1 MADYLGPNQTRV
13 LDTDNRSFEEVVA
26 QKRKPPLSSEHNLS
40 EKLASERTRLQ
51 SKYLTPSGWAVVG
64 GLKQSVSE
72 TLCMAG
78 DVLASPT
85 FTRNTFKLIA
95 LDKGVQTGHL
105 TAWVNGWQ
113 LLVQG
118 SSSTDENNI
127 IILPEPPS
135 VGHRVNFVFLEIW
148 RKLIYTSDVIYKYGN
163 VLYGGTNPTNDL
175 IDPVTPIETT
185 LRVQLQYRIR
195 VVDDI
200 DISTYPDGFDPNN
213 VFVQGP
219 LASPINTCSHAYF
232 SPVPGDVGLW
242 RAGAGDTVAQE
253 TLETV
258 DGYTYAIPMFAV
270 TRRNSHA
277 YDPDDYSNG
286 AGRNR
291 ASYVAGYASDRP
303 DNKYND
309 IIEASDIL
317 DMRHLVSV
325 QDNYKEL
332 CERAFQKA
340 ISGDLKTRMT
350 YSTLGEDHYGV
361 TLVQADAVS
370 HADDKNGSD
379 WLPGYPNGIRR
390 VWSNAGVDQPDSFIA
405 KTINDKYPPGPPA
418 PWAPGNQVQIEAS
431 TVYYPVGTTIINV
444 RQAYQGGAGYVTFTC
459 STLPS
464 NSVLVTLVTVPS
476 AVLPIIFEYT
486 LRYPSGANGL
496 TRVPTAFLEC
506 RNEDSTCAIATMDAD
521 IRVRT
526 AAPVSTNSGL
536 KYNTLHNAGAFVTE
550 PYDFGHQ
557 MTYHALGNGTTY
569 VTVPRT
575 VEGYPILGVMS
586 ARVDSSSYRSIGV
599 SRDSNQYTV
608 NVGSPSPATNADVEL
623 VLYTGTKFFDLHK
636 QGRAITDCYEMAEY
650 RPLEPAAGGSGT
662 TFTLDSTNKAFLG
675 LASLRTGNGYG
686 YAYVNGTMTT
696 LATNNWQFPLDS
708 TKTRPTIEFISA
720 PPAGAT
726 IEVPALTRS
735 AISSS
740 EGYTVFYETTPYQGI
755 LDTTTTGCIEA
766 VGNPIVTTAG
776 SGAMTD
782 YTYAQGTAT
791 FVVDST
797 VVNGSGTQWSS
808 NVREGYYIYRAAD
821 TTRVYEITTVVDD
834 DTLYIK
840 SDAAASATGTY
851 VIYAKD
857 QPYFSRSNIMD
868 RMPTL
873 YSAADAS
880 GRSEGISTRITED
893 VPVLETR
900 IVSKTQDIVDLDPN
914 AAIIGVHTA
923 DRGRSQVS
931 LPGTKFGLSNLG
943 LSYETLDTTGAY
955 QKTYQPYILNQNN
968 DGNLYLM
975 VVASET
981 DNTSTIR
988 MLNHKSDADSV
999 DLFNLPSRPITMRRV
1014 D

>member
-1 MADYLGPNQTRV
+1 MSDYLGPNQTRV
-13 LDTDNRSFEEVVA
+13 LDTDNRSFEEIVA
-26 QKRKPPLSSEHNLS
+26 QKRKPPLSSEQNLS
-40 EKLASERTRLQ
+40 EKLSSERSRLQ
-51 SKYLTPSGWAVVG
+51 AKYLIPSGWAVVG
-64 GLKQSVSE
+64 GLKQSISE

-85 FTRNTFKLIA
+85 FIRKTLKLIA

-113 LLVQG
+113 LTVQG

-135 VGHRVNFVFLEIW
+135 SGHRVNFVFLEVW
-148 RKLIYTSDVIYKYGN
+148 RKLIYPSDVIYKYGN

-195 VVDDI
+195 VVEDI
-200 DISTYPDGFDPNN
+200 DIDTYTDGFDPNN

-219 LASPINTCSHAYF
+219 LVSPINTCSHAYF
-232 SPVPGDVGLW
+232 SSVPGDVGLW

-258 DGYTYAIPMFAV
+258 DGYTYAIPMFAI

-277 YDPDDYSNG
+277 YTPDDYSNG
-286 AGRNR
+286 AGKNR
-291 ASYVAGYASDRP
+291 ADYVAGYASDRP

-309 IIEASDIL
+309 IIEASDVL

-350 YSTLGEDHYGV
+350 YSDLGEDHFGV

-370 HADDKNGSD
+370 DVDKDGSVK
-379 WLPGYPNGIRR
+379 LPGNPDGIRR
-390 VWSNAGVDQPDSFIA
+390 VWSNTGVDQSESFA
-405 KTINDKYPPGPPA
+405 VRTVNDKTVGTIGGA
-418 PWAPGNQVQIEAS
+418 WTIGDQVQLS
-431 TVYYPVGTTIINV
+431 TSAYPAGSTIINV
-444 RQAYQGGAGYVTFTC
+444 RQVYQSGTVRTTGFSI

-464 NSVLVTLVTVPS
+464 GTVTISITTGAIVTTS
-476 AVLPIIFEYT
+476 LPLTFEYV
-486 LRYPSGANGL
+486 LRYPSGAYGL

-506 RNEDSTCAIATMDAD
+506 RNENSTCSIATMDAD

-526 AAPVSTNSGL
+526 AAPVVTNEGT
-536 KYNTLHNAGAFVTE
+536 KYNMLHNAGAFVTE

-557 MTYHALGNGTTY
+557 MIYHALGNGTNY

-599 SRDSNQYTV
+599 SRDNSQYTI
-608 NVGSPSPATNADVEL
+608 NVGSPSPATNDDVEL

-650 RPLEPAAGGSGT
+650 RPLEPATGLT
-662 TFTLDSTNKAFLG
+662 QFNLDSTNKAFMAI
-675 LASLRTGNGYG
+675 ASLRTGDGEG

-708 TKTRPTIEFISA
+708 TKTRPRIDFISA

-726 IEVPALTRS
+726 IEIPALTRS
-735 AISSS
+735 AIGSS
-740 EGYTVFYETTPYQGI
+740 EGYTVFYEMIPYQGI
-755 LDTTTTGCIEA
+755 LDTTTMGRIEA

-782 YTYAQGTAT
+782 YTYTVGTAT

-808 NVREGYYIYRAAD
+808 NVREGNYIYRTAD
-821 TTRVYEITTVVDD
+821 TTRVYEITTIVDD

-840 SDAAASATGTY
+840 NDAATSATGSY

-857 QPYFSRSNIMD
+857 QPYFNHSNIID
-868 RMPTL
+868 RLPAL
-873 YSAADAS
+873 YSNADAS
-880 GRSEGISTRITED
+880 GKSEGISTRITED

-955 QKTYQPYILNQNN
+955 QKTYQPYVLNQNN

-981 DNTSTIR
+981 DNTSTVR

-999 DLFNLPSRPITMRRV
+999 DLFNLPGRPITMRRI